1 MFVILPANDITRACL
16 RIASDGVCMQLL
28 LIRRGFVLDY
38 EIMEVQFAGSE
49 HFEDSE
55 RYSSWETAVC
65 IGRLSLKGVNIET
78 LLLSVSFLRAGEM
91 VRASSEG

>member
-1 MFVILPANDITRACL
+1 MRVAD
-16 RIASDGVCMQLL
+16 DGICERLL

-38 EIMEVQFAGSE
+38 EIMEVQLAGSE

-78 LLLSVSFLRAGEM
+78 LLLSVSFLQAGEM
-91 VRASSEG
+91 GRASSEG